1 MHVMDVAQALN
12 ALHAMAPLPQ
22 TLNLP
27 GPTTHTYAYLLD
39 LVSTLT
45 YNPPSRA
52 PVVPKALAL
61 LATKYADKALW
72 WPMLTPDE
80 VERRF
85 IDDVGAGEDEEF
97 VGDWNVVGVQ
107 PDEIEKHAIT
117 YVRRYRS
124 AVNYTRPIVLPP
136 KPVRSLRKCWVNGQ
150 TLMHTYRRLR
160 RHVLCAI
167 PHT

>member
-12 ALHAMAPLPQ
+12 ALHAMGPLPQ

-52 PVVPKALAL
+52 PVVPKQAAL
-61 LATKYADKALW
+61 LLARAAQSVW
-72 WPMLTPDE
+72 WPALSPDE

-85 IDDVGAGEDEEF
+85 INDVE
-97 VGDWNVVGVQ
+97 VPGDWDKVGVA
-107 PDEIEKHAIT
+107 PTEIEENAIM
-117 YVRRYRS
+117 YLRRYRS
-124 AVNYTRPIVLPP
+124 AYVSPSARRVLTRSHISTSCVSLS
-136 KPVRSLRKCWVNGQ
+136 VRTTFVPSSCPLLASTR
-150 TLMHTYRRLR
+150 
-160 RHVLCAI
+160 
-167 PHT
+167 

>member
-1 MHVMDVAQALN
+1 MDVAQALN
-12 ALHAMAPLPQ
+12 ALHSMGPLAQ

-85 IDDVGAGEDEEF
+85 IDDVGAAVLIPF
-97 VGDWNVVGVQ
+97 ASNFS
-107 PDEIEKHAIT
+107 
-117 YVRRYRS
+117 VRTRS
-124 AVNYTRPIVLPP
+124 
-136 KPVRSLRKCWVNGQ
+136 VREPESL
-150 TLMHTYRRLR
+150 LR
-160 RHVLCAI
+160 S
-167 PHT
+167 